1 MGGEKMKKLKGWASG
16 IAVGVFVLVSASW
29 AAGYSN
35 SRFLVEP
42 SWLSQ
47 HLKDPDLRIVDM
59 RTDSKDYD
67 EDGHIPGAVYLSV
80 SSIRTPVETG
90 GFRLPT
96 KSEGEKILGGL
107 GITRDSM
114 VVIYDDAGGLHAA
127 RLFFTL
133 DVFGHQKMALLN
145 GGIQAWKKA
154 SLPLTHAVPKI
165 SARAYQAKVD
175 PEKVATAEWIVQN
188 LKNPSVALVDAR
200 TPKEFRGEDVRAKRG
215 GHIPGAKNIEW
226 AQNLREDKTFKPPEE
241 LKALYE
247 GQGITPDKIVVPY
260 CQTHHRAAHAYFVLR
275 LMGYP
280 KVKGYDRS
288 WAEWG
293 NRDDLPVER

>member
-1 MGGEKMKKLKGWASG
+1 MRRLTTWASSL
-16 IAVGVFVLVSASW
+16 AVGIFVLVSLSWGAS
-29 AAGYSN
+29 YPN
-35 SRFLVEP
+35 SQFLVEP
-42 SWLSQ
+42 SWLAQ
-47 HLKDPDLRIVDM
+47 HLKDKNLRIVDM
-59 RTDSKDYD
+59 QTDSKGYA
-67 EDGHIPGAVYLSV
+67 EDGHISGAVYLTV
-80 SSIRTPVETG
+80 SSIRMPVENI

-96 KSEGEKILGGL
+96 KSEGEKILGAL
-107 GITRDSM
+107 GISRDTM
-114 VVIYDDAGGLHAA
+114 VVIYDDAGGLHGS

-154 SLPLTHAVPKI
+154 GLPLSYEVPKI
-165 SARAYQAKVD
+165 KPTTYRAKVD
-175 PEKVATAEWIVQN
+175 SEKVATADWILKN
-188 LKNPSVALVDAR
+188 LKNPSVVLVDAR
-200 TPKEFRGEDVRAKRG
+200 TPKEYRGEDIRAKRG

-226 AQNLREDKTFKPPEE
+226 IRNLREDKTFKSAEE
-241 LKALYE
+241 LRELYE
-247 GQGITPDKIVVPY
+247 SQGAARDKIVVSY

-280 KVKGYDRS
+280 RVKGYDRS

>member
-1 MGGEKMKKLKGWASG
+1 MKVKSLLL
-16 IAVGVFVLVSASW
+16 IAIFVLPFAVWAG
-29 AAGYSN
+29 AAGYPN
-35 SRFLVEP
+35 SQFLVEP
-42 SWLSQ
+42 AWLAQ
-47 HLKDPDLRIVDM
+47 HLKDANLRIVDM

-90 GFRLPT
+90 GFRLPS
-96 KSEGEKILGGL
+96 KSEGEKILGSL
-107 GITRDSM
+107 GITRDAT
-114 VVIYDDAGGLHAA
+114 VVIYDDAGGLHAS

-154 SLPLTHAVPKI
+154 GLPLPHDVPKVAPR
-165 SARAYQAKVD
+165 SYRSKVD
-175 PEKVATAEWIVQN
+175 LNRVATAEWIVQN
-188 LKNPSVALVDAR
+188 LKNPSLALVDAR

-226 AQNLREDKTFKPPEE
+226 MQNLREDKTFKSAEE
-241 LKALYE
+241 LKSLYE
-247 GQGITPDKIVVPY
+247 GQGITPDKIIVPY